1 MTDACCMPDVT
12 MLPILTSLPALLLP
26 ADHKRV
32 DCLLALSQT
41 KGGSLLS
48 QHFADTAKKGKVGHH
63 RSSLRH
69 SFGGA
74 YLEVRGRYVVVC

>member
-1 MTDACCMPDVT
+1 
-12 MLPILTSLPALLLP
+12 MLPVLTALPALLLP

-48 QHFADTAKKGKVGHH
+48 QHFADTTRKGKVGHH

-74 YLEVRGRYVVVC
+74 YLEVRGTYVVACSCAKYL